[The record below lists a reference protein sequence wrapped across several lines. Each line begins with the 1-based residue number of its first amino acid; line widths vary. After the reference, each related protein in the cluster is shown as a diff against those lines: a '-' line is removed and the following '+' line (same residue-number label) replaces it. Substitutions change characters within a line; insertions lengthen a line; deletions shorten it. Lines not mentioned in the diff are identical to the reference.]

1 MLFMGASFY
10 NDTGSMLA
18 HRNKPVVAV
27 RSVYD
32 MLLTE
37 YCLLF
42 KSLGEAPSF
51 TTKSAAL
58 VERGRNSQPALK
70 LAVPSPH
77 QPGQQPVPHIFQKL
91 NTTFGNGQIN
101 VGSRDDS

>member
-10 NDTGSMLA
+10 NDTGSVLQ

-27 RSVYD
+27 RSLYD

-58 VERGRNSQPALK
+58 VERVRDSQPALK
-70 LAVPSPH
+70 LAVPYPH
-77 QPGQQPVPHIFQKL
+77 QPWQQPVPTYFRKS
-91 NTTFGNGQIN
+91 IN
-101 VGSRDDS
+101 FLKRFRSTL